1 MPTPIPAASGRSRVS
16 ASSVNNRNSSPK
28 VAELVC
34 GSTKLKAVPE
44 KPIASSTA
52 LARPAVSGTSQ

>member
-1 MPTPIPAASGRSRVS
+1 MSSRKRIP
-16 ASSVNNRNSSPK
+16 N

-34 GSTKLKAVPE
+34 GRMKLNAVPE

-52 LARPAVSGTSQ
+52 AASAAVSTGSRRRASA

>member
-1 MPTPIPAASGRSRVS
+1 
-16 ASSVNNRNSSPK
+16 

-44 KPIASSTA
+44 KPIVARTAVASA
-52 LARPAVSGTSQ
+52 AVSAGSRRRDSA